1 MWSWDLLVA
10 GTYKLL
16 NMSGPVPWSYTRRR
30 HRVEHGEITPF
41 YNPAISSRQEVS
53 ANVNG
58 IAHTSSGCVATSNK
72 SDGIAFC
79 EFRGAWM
86 YSLGIC
92 GVCRSEMTDPHV
104 LLCHDLESND
114 GLENINSFVERCAE
128 SLRSTSV
135 FEFGITLPP
144 RSHAFHESCAL
155 DAVASDRRCPACRV
169 DWHSRAPIIMSEAGA
184 VRWHIPEIR
193 RLEVDDNEQPD
204 NYINDATTSYNRQ
217 VRARTVHS
225 DTIPFDAFD
234 RERNSR
240 FHQQQAQRQAL
251 NNMFMAQRQGLQ
263 DIIRAVR
270 GSPSLPE

>member
-1 MWSWDLLVA
+1 M
-10 GTYKLL
+10 
-16 NMSGPVPWSYTRRR
+16 RRR

-41 YNPAISSRQEVS
+41 YNPAVSSRQEVS
-53 ANVNG
+53 ANFNG
-58 IAHTSSGCVATSNK
+58 IMHTSSGCVATSNNFD
-72 SDGIAFC
+72 SVAVC
-79 EFRGAWM
+79 EFHGSWM
-86 YSLGIC
+86 HSLGIC
-92 GVCRSEMTDPHV
+92 GVCRSDMTDARV
-104 LLCHDLESND
+104 LLCHDLGPND
-114 GLENINSFVERCAE
+114 CLDNINSFVESFAE
-128 SLRSTSV
+128 CLRSSSG
-135 FEFGITLPP
+135 FKFGITLSP

-155 DAVASDRRCPACRV
+155 DAVASDSRCPACRV

-225 DTIPFDAFD
+225 DTIPFDAFNK
-234 RERNSR
+234 ERNSR

-270 GSPSLPE
+270 GYPSLPE